1 MIISIIAAMDEKRA
15 IGRGNRLPWH
25 ISRDLERFR
34 SITLGHPVIMGRK
47 TYESIGAPLPGRTN
61 IIITRREDFP
71 AEGCIVVH
79 DLDAAL
85 AACAGAEE
93 VFFVGGAEIFR
104 EAMSLADR
112 VYLTIVHTTIDGD
125 SFFPELREDLSLISR
140 ESAEDIYPIE
150 FLVYERKGGK
160 REG

>member
-1 MIISIIAAMDEKRA
+1 
-15 IGRGNRLPWH
+15 
-25 ISRDLERFR
+25 
-34 SITLGHPVIMGRK
+34 
-47 TYESIGAPLPGRTN
+47 
-61 IIITRREDFP
+61 
-71 AEGCIVVH
+71 
-79 DLDAAL
+79 L

-160 REG
+160 REE